1 MMFELIGALIGGA
14 FRLAPEV
21 LKILDRKFEREHEL
35 KKLDVEVSIA
45 KMQAEFALQQGH
57 QRLQEHEL
65 DAIGEAFK
73 QQAESDSKAWKW
85 VASLSALVRPAVTY
99 WFVAFYSVVKAA
111 GLYLAFLQD
120 GSWTAVLLSGWTD
133 YDEGMLSLILTF
145 WFVGRVWESKK

>member
-1 MMFELIGALIGGA
+1 MFELIGALIGGV

-99 WFVAFYSVVKAA
+99 WFVFFYSVVKAA

>member
-1 MMFELIGALIGGA
+1 MFELIGALIGGV

-45 KMQAEFALQQGH
+45 KMQAEFALQQGY

-99 WFVAFYSVVKAA
+99 WFVFFYTAVKVA

-120 GSWTAVLLSGWTD
+120 GIWTNVLITGWTD
-133 YDEGMLSLILTF
+133 FDEGMLAMILSF
-145 WFVGRVWESKK
+145 YFVGRVWESKK

>member
-14 FRLAPEV
+14 FRLAPEL

-99 WFVAFYSVVKAA
+99 WFVFFYSAVKIA

-120 GSWTAVLLSGWTD
+120 GVWTNVLITGWTD
-133 YDEGMLSLILTF
+133 FDEGMLAMILSF
-145 WFVGRVWESKK
+145 YFVGRVWESKK

>member
-1 MMFELIGALIGGA
+1 MFELIGALIGGA
-14 FRLAPEV
+14 FRLAPEL

-99 WFVAFYSVVKAA
+99 WFVFFYSAVKIA

-120 GSWTAVLLSGWTD
+120 GVWTNVLITGWTD
-133 YDEGMLSLILTF
+133 FDEGMLAMILSF
-145 WFVGRVWESKK
+145 YFVGRVWESKK

>member
-1 MMFELIGALIGGA
+1 MFELIGALIGGV

-65 DAIGEAFK
+65 DAEQLSRLRQLTGEAVERTLAPRVDALNRIEDPRVRATRIEKIVEKAREAGRKQFMAENIRNPEFREAFVKYRQEQRGVFK
-73 QQAESDSKAWKW
+73 ED
-85 VASLSALVRPAVTY
+85 LPR
-99 WFVAFYSVVKAA
+99 F
-111 GLYLAFLQD
+111 D
-120 GSWTAVLLSGWTD
+120 
-133 YDEGMLSLILTF
+133 
-145 WFVGRVWESKK
+145 VGR

>member
-1 MMFELIGALIGGA
+1 MFELIGALIGGA
-14 FRLAPEV
+14 FRLAPEL

-85 VASLSALVRPAVTY
+85 VASLSALVRPTVTY
-99 WFVAFYSVVKAA
+99 WFVFFYSVVKAA

-120 GSWTAVLLSGWTD
+120 GSWTSVLLSGWTD

>member
-1 MMFELIGALIGGA
+1 MFELIGALIGGV

-99 WFVAFYSVVKAA
+99 WFVFFYSAVKIA

-120 GSWTAVLLSGWTD
+120 GVWANVLITGWTD
-133 YDEGMLSLILTF
+133 FDEGMLAMILSF
-145 WFVGRVWESKK
+145 YFIGRVWESSKK

>member
-99 WFVAFYSVVKAA
+99 WFVFFYSAVKIA

-120 GSWTAVLLSGWTD
+120 GVWTNVLITGWTD
-133 YDEGMLSLILTF
+133 FDEGMLAMILSF
-145 WFVGRVWESKK
+145 YFVGRVWESKK

>member
-1 MMFELIGALIGGA
+1 MFELIGALIGGV

-73 QQAESDSKAWKW
+73 QQAESDSRAWKW

-99 WFVAFYSVVKAA
+99 WFVFFYSVVKAA

-145 WFVGRVWESKK
+145 WFVGRVWGSKK

>member
-1 MMFELIGALIGGA
+1 MFELIGALIGGA
-14 FRLAPEV
+14 FRLAPEL

-73 QQAESDSKAWKW
+73 KKA
-85 VASLSALVRPAVTY
+85 
-99 WFVAFYSVVKAA
+99 
-111 GLYLAFLQD
+111 
-120 GSWTAVLLSGWTD
+120 
-133 YDEGMLSLILTF
+133 
-145 WFVGRVWESKK
+145 

>member
-1 MMFELIGALIGGA
+1 MFELIGALIGGA
-14 FRLAPEV
+14 FRLAPEL

-99 WFVAFYSVVKAA
+99 WFVFFYSAVKIA

-120 GSWTAVLLSGWTD
+120 GVWTNVLITGWTD
-133 YDEGMLSLILTF
+133 FDEGMLAMILTF

>member
-1 MMFELIGALIGGA
+1 MFELIGALIGGA

-73 QQAESDSKAWKW
+73 QQAESDGKAWKW

-99 WFVAFYSVVKAA
+99 WFVFFYSAVKIA

-120 GSWTAVLLSGWTD
+120 GVWTNVLITGWTD
-133 YDEGMLSLILTF
+133 FDEGMLAMILSF
-145 WFVGRVWESKK
+145 YFVGRVWESKK

>member
-1 MMFELIGALIGGA
+1 MFELIGALIGGA
-14 FRLAPEV
+14 FRLAPEL

-99 WFVAFYSVVKAA
+99 WFVFFYSVVKAA

>member
-1 MMFELIGALIGGA
+1 MFELIGALIGGA
-14 FRLAPEV
+14 FRLAPEL

-73 QQAESDSKAWKW
+73 QQAESDGKAWKW

-99 WFVAFYSVVKAA
+99 WFVFFYSAVKIA

-120 GSWTAVLLSGWTD
+120 GVWTNVLITGWTD
-133 YDEGMLSLILTF
+133 FDEGMLAMILSF
-145 WFVGRVWESKK
+145 YFVGRVWESKK

>member
-1 MMFELIGALIGGA
+1 MFELIGALIGGV

-45 KMQAEFALQQGH
+45 KMQAEFALQQGY

-73 QQAESDSKAWKW
+73 QQAESDGKAWKW

-99 WFVAFYSVVKAA
+99 WFVGFYSIVKVT
-111 GLYLAFLQD
+111 GLYLAFLQN
-120 GSWTAVLLSGWTD
+120 GSWTSVLMSGWTD
-133 YDEGMLSLILTF
+133 FDEGMLSLILTF

>member
-1 MMFELIGALIGGA
+1 MFELIGALIGGV

-21 LKILDRKFEREHEL
+21 LKILDR
-35 KKLDVEVSIA
+35 
-45 KMQAEFALQQGH
+45 
-57 QRLQEHEL
+57 
-65 DAIGEAFK
+65 
-73 QQAESDSKAWKW
+73 KAWKW

>member
-1 MMFELIGALIGGA
+1 MFELIGALIGGV

-45 KMQAEFALQQGH
+45 KMQAEFALQQGY

-99 WFVAFYSVVKAA
+99 WFVFFYSAVKIA

-120 GSWTAVLLSGWTD
+120 GVWTNVLITGWTD
-133 YDEGMLSLILTF
+133 FDEGMLAMILSF
-145 WFVGRVWESKK
+145 YFVGRVWESKK

>member
-99 WFVAFYSVVKAA
+99 WFVFFYSVVKAA

-120 GSWTAVLLSGWTD
+120 GSWTSVLLSGWTD

>member
-1 MMFELIGALIGGA
+1 MFELIGALIGGV

-99 WFVAFYSVVKAA
+99 WFVAVYSVVKAA

>member
-1 MMFELIGALIGGA
+1 MFELIGALIGGA

-99 WFVAFYSVVKAA
+99 WFVFFYSAVKIA

-120 GSWTAVLLSGWTD
+120 GIWTNVLITGWTD
-133 YDEGMLSLILTF
+133 FDEGMLAMILSF
-145 WFVGRVWESKK
+145 YFVGRVWESKK

>member
-1 MMFELIGALIGGA
+1 MFELIGALIGGA

-99 WFVAFYSVVKAA
+99 WFVFFYSAVKIA

-120 GSWTAVLLSGWTD
+120 GVWTNVLITGWTD
-133 YDEGMLSLILTF
+133 FDEGMLAMILSF
-145 WFVGRVWESKK
+145 YFVGRVWESKK

>member
-99 WFVAFYSVVKAA
+99 WFVFFYTAVKVA

-120 GSWTAVLLSGWTD
+120 GIWTNVLITGWTD
-133 YDEGMLSLILTF
+133 FDEGMLAMILSF
-145 WFVGRVWESKK
+145 YFVGRVWESKK

>member
-1 MMFELIGALIGGA
+1 MFELIGALIGGA
-14 FRLAPEV
+14 FRLAPEL

-99 WFVAFYSVVKAA
+99 WFVFFYSAVKIA

-120 GSWTAVLLSGWTD
+120 GIWTNVLITGWTD
-133 YDEGMLSLILTF
+133 FDEGMLAMILSF
-145 WFVGRVWESKK
+145 YFVGRVWESKK

>member
-1 MMFELIGALIGGA
+1 MFELIGALIGGV

-45 KMQAEFALQQGH
+45 KMQAEFALQHGY

-73 QQAESDSKAWKW
+73 QQAESDGKAWKW

-99 WFVAFYSVVKAA
+99 WFVFFYSAVKIA

-120 GSWTAVLLSGWTD
+120 GSWTSVLITGWTD
-133 YDEGMLSLILTF
+133 FDEGMLAMILSF
-145 WFVGRVWESKK
+145 YFVGRVWESSKK

>member
-1 MMFELIGALIGGA
+1 MFELIGALIGGV

-99 WFVAFYSVVKAA
+99 WFVAFYSAVKIA

-120 GSWTAVLLSGWTD
+120 GVWTNVLITGWTD
-133 YDEGMLSLILTF
+133 FDEGMLAMILSF
-145 WFVGRVWESKK
+145 YFVGRVWESSKK